1 MVRML
6 FCFFKLS
13 ENFSVQNFSTYD
25 TCTHRLCENQVACFL
40 MLKFVPFYLFY
51 QCLHLIYY
59 VLKVQYPF
67 LA

>member
-40 MLKFVPFYLFY
+40 MLKFVPFYLF
-51 QCLHLIYY
+51 
-59 VLKVQYPF
+59 
-67 LA
+67 